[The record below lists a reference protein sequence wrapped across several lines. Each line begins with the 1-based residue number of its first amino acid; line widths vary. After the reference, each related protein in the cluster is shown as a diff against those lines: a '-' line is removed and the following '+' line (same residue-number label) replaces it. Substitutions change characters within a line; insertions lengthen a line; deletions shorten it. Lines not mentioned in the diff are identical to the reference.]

1 MTGGINKFLNMGGYG
16 AFVWPSYIITALV
29 LAAVFIFSRRL
40 LKSRKRELDALQKSL
55 EQKSLDKKDESR

>member
-1 MTGGINKFLNMGGYG
+1 MNKFLDMGGYG

-40 LKSRKRELDALQKSL
+40 LKSRERELAALQKSL
-55 EQKSLDKKDESR
+55 GLKSPDEKDKSL

>member
-1 MTGGINKFLNMGGYG
+1 MSEFLNMGGYG

-29 LAAVFIFSRRL
+29 LGAVFISSRRL

-55 EQKSLDKKDESR
+55 GQESLDEKDESR

>member
-1 MTGGINKFLNMGGYG
+1 MNKFFDMGGYG

-40 LKSRKRELDALQKSL
+40 LKSRERELDALR
-55 EQKSLDKKDESR
+55 KSLDKKDKNT

>member
-1 MTGGINKFLNMGGYG
+1 MNKFLDMGGYG

-40 LKSRKRELDALQKSL
+40 LKSRERELAALQKSL
-55 EQKSLDKKDESR
+55 GLKSLDEKD